1 MTSNTKKAAVLA
13 TVFAVG
19 LAAGAALAKKGV
31 LAADLFVGKPKAEAA
46 SMLLG
51 AAKELAG
58 KGSWENIAVGRV
70 YYLGGRQK
78 DGQEIFDR
86 ITNSPKVAASD
97 WIRIGRVYYEA
108 GEWDKAKA
116 AFDKVLQLKPD
127 DEDWL
132 SEIGAYYNLKGD
144 RAKAEEYFT
153 KSFTRDSGNLYNS
166 LRVAGS
172 YLGVKPLY

>member
-1 MTSNTKKAAVLA
+1 MKTKGKQMTILALVFVLGTIAGVAV
-13 TVFAVG
+13 
-19 LAAGAALAKKGV
+19 AKKGI
-31 LAADLFVGKPKAEAA
+31 LAADLFIGKPKAEAA
-46 SMLLG
+46 WTLLG
-51 AAKELAG
+51 ASKELAG
-58 KGSWENIAVGRV
+58 KGSWENIGVGRV

-86 ITNSPKVAASD
+86 ITSGKVAAGD
-97 WIRIGRVYYEA
+97 WMRIGRVYVEA
-108 GEWDKAKA
+108 GEWEKAKA

-144 RAKAEEYFT
+144 RQKAEEYFT
-153 KSFTRDSGNLYNS
+153 RSFSRDSGNLYNS

-172 YLGVKPLY
+172 YVGVKPLY